1 VRIVSIGTGP
11 RHGWIAIAVGAMLL
25 FGCEQ
30 TNKDP
35 RSGGFISGVSNL
47 ATGGYDSFVKDKEG
61 ELKTSQDRADTLEA
75 RARAI
80 SAERDAL
87 DRELQDV
94 ALDLERLQE
103 KLAGLAAR
111 GEATRTRTAEER
123 RKLKEAQARAK
134 EAGNRLGTLRGDR
147 TRSVAAQRQS
157 IDDLKALIGNVA
169 VMVNELSG

>member
-1 VRIVSIGTGP
+1 MRTSRGY
-11 RHGWIAIAVGAMLL
+11 GWLAIAVGAVLL
-25 FGCEQ
+25 LGCEQ

-47 ATGGYDSFVKDKEG
+47 ATGGYGTYVESKKG
-61 ELKTSQDRADTLEA
+61 ELKTKQDRADTLEA
-75 RARAI
+75 RARSI

-87 DRELQDV
+87 DRELEDV
-94 ALDLERLQE
+94 ARDLERLQE
-103 KLAGLAAR
+103 KLAGLTIQR
-111 GEATRTRTAEER
+111 NATRTQTGEER
-123 RKLKEAQARAK
+123 RKLEEAQARTK
-134 EAGNRLGTLRGDR
+134 EARNRLGTLRSDR